1 MLHRYI
7 ERRERSW
14 HSRDTN
20 RHPRP
25 FAWGVEHLDAA
36 NGSDPG
42 AALEAYVGR
51 ALADSDAYFSAEPIG
66 DYTFDGFRLSFPS
79 PVRTPDAAN
88 NVVRARF
95 FDGGGRL
102 AVIVLP
108 QWNAQPDSHIGLC
121 RVLQR
126 FGVST
131 LRMSL
136 PYHDDRRPDHME
148 RAEHLVGA
156 NIGQTIATN
165 RQAVLEVRRAADW
178 LESRG
183 YSRLGVLGTSIG
195 SSIGFLAMAH
205 DPRLVSNAFIH
216 VSTLFADVVWRGLST
231 AHVRASLESALDL
244 EALRRFWTPISPLP
258 FVPRLAGSRRPMLCI
273 VGKYDLSF
281 PYDLTR
287 TAFDAFDRH
296 DVAHRR
302 VVLPC
307 GHYTMGMAPFREIVG
322 FNVVRFFRRCRE

>member
-1 MLHRYI
+1 MLRHYI
-7 ERRERSW
+7 ERRERGW
-14 HSRDTN
+14 HARDTN
-20 RHPRP
+20 RRPRP
-25 FAWGVEHLDAA
+25 FEWGVEHLDPS
-36 NGSDPG
+36 NGTDPR
-42 AALEAYVGR
+42 AALDRYVNA
-51 ALADSDAYFSAEPIG
+51 ALADSDGYFSAEPTG

-79 PVRTPDAAN
+79 PVRTPHAVN

-95 FDGGGRL
+95 FEAGGPL

-108 QWNAQPDSHIGLC
+108 QWNAQPGSHIGLC

-136 PYHDDRRPDHME
+136 PYHDQRRPDHME
-148 RAEHLVGA
+148 RAEHLVGP

-165 RQAVLEVRRAADW
+165 RQAILDVRRAADW

-231 AHVRASLESALDL
+231 SHVRASMESEVGLE
-244 EALRRFWTPISPLP
+244 ELRRFWTPISPLP

-287 TAFDAFDRH
+287 TAFEAFDRH

-302 VVLPC
+302 LVLPC

-322 FNVVRFFRRCRE
+322 YSVVRFFRRCRE